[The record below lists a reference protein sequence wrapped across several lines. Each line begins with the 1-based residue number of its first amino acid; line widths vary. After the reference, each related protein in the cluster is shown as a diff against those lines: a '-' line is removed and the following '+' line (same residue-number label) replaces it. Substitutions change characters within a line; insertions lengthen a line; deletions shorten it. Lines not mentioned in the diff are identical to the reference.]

1 MRTIAATLLVSS
13 MLAGVAFGQ
22 EVRPGVLRTTDSRFD
37 NLPDYPFAPNYVEI
51 DGYRVHYLDEG
62 PKNGEVIFLLHGEP
76 DWSYLFRKMLPVLN
90 AAGYRT
96 IAPDMIGFG
105 RSDKPT
111 SMDVHTYNFH
121 VNTQSALVTRLDLRD
136 ATFFGQD
143 WGGMFG
149 LRVVAENEER
159 FARVVISNTALP
171 APTSPKTSGSL
182 PVRVIARNSTRT
194 TPLF

>member
-1 MRTIAATLLVSS
+1 MRTIAATLLLSS
-13 MLAGVAFGQ
+13 MLAGAALGQ
-22 EVRPGVLRTTDSRFD
+22 EVRPGVLRTPDSRFD

-62 PKNGEVIFLLHGEP
+62 PTNGEVIFLLHGEP
-76 DWSYLFRKMLPVLN
+76 DWSYLFRKMIPVLN

-121 VNTQSALVTRLDLRD
+121 GLHLASDEGVITISYLYFWRESAINLGWLMNAHIPQTILVT
-136 ATFFGQD
+136 
-143 WGGMFG
+143 
-149 LRVVAENEER
+149 
-159 FARVVISNTALP
+159 S
-171 APTSPKTSGSL
+171 
-182 PVRVIARNSTRT
+182 
-194 TPLF
+194 